1 MVRAMP
7 LFGRKKRSQPEAEQ
21 VEEVTP
27 DETPQ
32 VKSEPISV
40 GDYRRALLSAIE
52 PQQPIG
58 LGVLEAFGRRLCEN
72 IVADIDLP
80 TFTGA
85 SVDGYAVHAADISSA
100 KPGAPVRLPV
110 LDTLDSPV
118 YRGAPLLEKSAV
130 RVAAGAPIPEG
141 ADAVVPLEQTD
152 GGTDEVA
159 VRVAVAAGQH
169 VRPAGSDIADGTLLL
184 REGRLL
190 DAGAIGLLAEVGH
203 DKVLVRQ
210 PPRVVVLTVGSDLV
224 PPGLP
229 LASRAHRYD
238 ATTTLIAAAARADG
252 ARVFAAGTF
261 GDDARVITQA
271 LTDQLIRA
279 DLVVIVGGVDGSVP
293 EVLAQL
299 GEIEIHRVSLHPGGT
314 QGFGR
319 IGEDRTPVIVL
330 PAGASSAFVAYQA
343 FVRPALRRL
352 QGEPDQR
359 PETRI
364 LPARIALHGRD
375 DATELIPAVISAR
388 GVEPAGVLGS
398 ELAYD
403 VARADA
409 LIVLP
414 RGTHL
419 VRANSDVEVWVLT
432 PPAA

>member
-1 MVRAMP
+1 MP

-21 VEEVTP
+21 IEEVTP
-27 DETPQ
+27 GETRQAQP
-32 VKSEPISV
+32 EPISV
-40 GDYRRALLSAIE
+40 EEYRSALLRAIE

-58 LGVLEAFGRRLCEN
+58 LGVLDAYGRRLCED

-85 SVDGYAVHAADISSA
+85 SVDGYAVHAADVSSA
-100 KPGAPVRLPV
+100 SQDAPVRLPV

-118 YRGAPLLEKSAV
+118 YRGAPLLENSAV
-130 RVAAGAPIPEG
+130 RVAAGAPIPDG

-152 GGTDEVA
+152 GGAEEVA

-169 VRPAGSDIADGTLLL
+169 VRAAGSDIADGTLLL
-184 REGRLL
+184 RAGRLL
-190 DAGAIGLLAEVGH
+190 DAGAIGVLAEIGH

-210 PPRVVVLTVGSDLV
+210 QPRVVVLTVGSNLV

-238 ATTTLIAAAARADG
+238 ATTTLISAAAKADG

-261 GDDARVITQA
+261 GDAPQVISQA

-293 EVLAQL
+293 EVLGEL
-299 GEIEIHRVSLHPGGT
+299 GEVELHRVALYPGGT

-319 IGEDRTPVIVL
+319 IGEEQTPVIVL
-330 PAGASSAFVAYQA
+330 PSGASSSFVAYQA

-352 QGEPDQR
+352 QGEIDEAPQI
-359 PETRI
+359 RI
-364 LPARIALHGRD
+364 LPARVALHGRD
-375 DATELIPAVISAR
+375 DATELIPAIISAR
-388 GVEPAGVLGS
+388 GVEPAGVQGA

-414 RGTHL
+414 PGTHL
-419 VRANSDVEVWVLT
+419 VPANSDVEVWVLT